1 MDLPARIGKYELEEY
16 LGGGMAEVYR
26 ARDTLIGRTVAV
38 KILSEKGRHDGDVK
52 ARFLAEARTAGN
64 LSHENILGIY
74 DFGEDEQQRPF
85 MVMEFLRGE
94 DLRSAIRNEHTGDLR
109 NKLRIA
115 LELARALAFIHSE
128 KIVHR
133 DLKPENVHIAMNG
146 QVKLMDFGIAK
157 REGLDLT
164 RSGLMV
170 GTPYYM
176 APEQVTGGTVTGQA
190 DVYAFGVLLYELI
203 AGTHPI
209 AGETME
215 RIFYAI
221 LNEPLNPDGMRE
233 AGAPE
238 TLIKLVCVCTAK
250 APAERPQGFPPICA
264 ELEKVLAAA
273 RRATPTPAPIDTSAA
288 TVVMDAKAM
297 NAATVVMPER
307 QAPRQEVKP
316 QPEAKPA
323 PAPEPTEKK
332 PSKRRGK
339 GWLWGGA
346 GIAGVIIVAALRPWH
361 SAAPPKS
368 TPIYKPALV
377 SLAPTLTNVR
387 GGNMVLVLAGDFL
400 YGKDKVKGTLPA
412 FYIDRTEVT
421 NAAYQQFCNDT
432 GHALPSDFPKDRP
445 EYPVVNVTIDDAK
458 AFAQWAGKRLPNALE
473 WEKAARGT
481 NGRLYP
487 WGDDADLSRANIGT
501 NKLQPAEAFQKWA
514 SPSGAVQMLG
524 NAWEFVDEK
533 GTPSDDMRKA
543 FAKLNPEMAKAG
555 TWYQIRG
562 ESFHEQGLDE
572 GALWDWNTVPAP
584 WHNDDLGFRCVRDA
598 K

>member
-1 MDLPARIGKYELEEY
+1 MNLPARIGKYELEEY

-38 KILSEKGRHDGDVK
+38 KILTEKGLHDGEVK

-94 DLRSAIRNEHTGDLR
+94 DLRSAIRNAHTGDLR

-115 LELARALAFIHSE
+115 LELARALAFIHSQ

-164 RSGLMV
+164 RTGLMV

-176 APEQVTGGTVTGQA
+176 APEQVTGGAVTGQA

-203 AGTHPI
+203 AGAHPI

-221 LNEPLNPDGMRE
+221 LNEPLNPDGMRQ

-238 TLIKLVCVCTAK
+238 PLVELVCACTAK
-250 APAERPQGFPPICA
+250 VPADRPSGFEPVCS
-264 ELEKVLAAA
+264 ELERILAAA
-273 RRATPTPAPIDTSAA
+273 RRATPTPAAIDTNAA
-288 TVVMDAKAM
+288 TVVMDTRAM
-297 NAATVVMPER
+297 NAETVVMPDR

-316 QPEAKPA
+316 QPEQPA
-323 PAPEPTEKK
+323 APEPVEQK
-332 PSKRRGK
+332 PPKRGGK
-339 GWLWGGA
+339 RWFWA
-346 GIAGVIIVAALRPWH
+346 AFGIVAAVVAALRPWH
-361 SAAPPKS
+361 TTTPPVKNSAVTAPAAALA
-368 TPIYKPALV
+368 PALNGV
-377 SLAPTLTNVR
+377 L
-387 GGNMVLVLAGDFL
+387 GGDMVLVPAGDFL
-400 YGKDKVKGTLPA
+400 YGKDKLKGTLPA

-421 NAAYQQFCNDT
+421 NAAYRQFCNET
-432 GHALPSDFPKDRP
+432 NRVLPRDFPKDRLG
-445 EYPVVNVTIDDAK
+445 YPVVNVTIDDAK
-458 AFAQWAGKRLPNALE
+458 AFAAWAGKRLPNALE
-473 WEKAARGT
+473 WEKAARGKD
-481 NGRLYP
+481 GRLYP
-487 WGDDADLSRANIGT
+487 WGDEADLNRANIGT
-501 NKLQPAEAFQKWA
+501 KELQPADAFQKWA
-514 SPSGAVQMLG
+514 TPSGAWQMLG
-524 NAWEFVDEK
+524 NVWEFVDQK
-533 GTPSDDMRKA
+533 AMPSEGALARFADLKPKPTKA
-543 FAKLNPEMAKAG
+543 DA
-555 TWYQIRG
+555 WYQIRG
-562 ESFHEQGLDE
+562 ESFNEQGLDE
-572 GALWDWNTVPAP
+572 GALWDWTTVPAP
-584 WHNDDLGFRCVRDA
+584 WRNDNIGFRCVRDA